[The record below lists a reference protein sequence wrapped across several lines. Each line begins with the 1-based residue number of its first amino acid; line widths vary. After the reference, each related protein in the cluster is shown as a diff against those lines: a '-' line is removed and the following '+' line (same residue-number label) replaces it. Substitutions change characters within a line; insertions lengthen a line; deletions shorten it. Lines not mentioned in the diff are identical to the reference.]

1 MIEQGSVRELHN
13 TISKKADAAV
23 RVQNLNTFTVMS
35 ASSYG
40 FLRGIVGSPIS
51 SKVLRQ
57 IEKDL
62 RPEIEEI
69 VQRGLV
75 ARPPSNTIT
84 KEELLNYL
92 RLMVLHVAQ
101 HEGKINPV
109 EILQV
114 AATAG
119 IAENSELNRL
129 LDTLRG

>member
-1 MIEQGSVRELHN
+1 M
-13 TISKKADAAV
+13 
-23 RVQNLNTFTVMS
+23 
-35 ASSYG
+35 
-40 FLRGIVGSPIS
+40 
-51 SKVLRQ
+51 
-57 IEKDL
+57 
-62 RPEIEEI
+62 
-69 VQRGLV
+69 QRGLV